1 MPASGFFRLCL
12 SGAALALVVVLLGA
26 WVRLEDAGL
35 GCPDWPG
42 CYGQLL
48 GVPEDQT
55 AVEAANRAYPE
66 RPVETGKAW
75 KEMIHRY
82 VAGVLGLLVFA
93 LAAVAV
99 RRRRQ
104 PNQPLVLPLFLAAFI
119 ICQAVLGMW
128 TVTMQ
133 LKPLVVT
140 FHLLGGMA
148 TLGMLWWLTLRTG
161 PLVPP
166 VSTSNGVRTAVA
178 LVAGV
183 VVAQITLGGWV
194 STNYAAL
201 ACTDFPRCQGA
212 WWPEADFREGFTL
225 WHGLGQDYEFGVL
238 EHPARV
244 AIQLVHRI
252 GAVVTAVAVIAVA
265 VLTWLRVPVA
275 RVRGVVAVL
284 LTVLTA
290 QWLLGVTNV
299 LASLPLPVAVAHN
312 GGAALLL
319 LTFITLYHSLT
330 PRMGRDHGSEGSR
343 A

>member
-1 MPASGFFRLCL
+1 MAASGFFRLCL
-12 SGAALALVVVLLGA
+12 SGAALAVVVVLLGA

-82 VAGVLGLLVFA
+82 VAGGLGLLVFA
-93 LAAVAV
+93 VATV
-99 RRRRQ
+99 ALRRRRRPDQ
-104 PNQPLVLPLFLAAFI
+104 PLALPLVLAVFI
-119 ICQAVLGMW
+119 VGQAILGMW

-140 FHLLGGMA
+140 LHLLGGMA

-166 VSTSNGVRTAVA
+166 VASPRGVRAAVA

-201 ACTDFPRCQGA
+201 ACTDFPRCQGE
-212 WWPEADFREGFTL
+212 WWPPADFRQGFTL

-252 GAVVTAVAVIAVA
+252 GAVVTAVAVVVVA
-265 VLTWLRVPVA
+265 ALTWIRVPVT
-275 RVRGVVAVL
+275 RVRGVVAVML
-284 LTVLTA
+284 GALVL

-330 PRMGRDHGSEGSR
+330 PRVGSQPGSEGSR
-343 A
+343 P